1 MATLFPFELVVPERL
16 LFSGDV
22 EAVILSS
29 IEGEMT
35 IMANHTPVMA
45 VLKPALL
52 TIDDGKG
59 HAQRLFVRGGFAD
72 VRPDGVTVLAET
84 AVPLDELNVDLIDAH
99 IREAQEDLDDAKG
112 EEPHRIAYER
122 LTQLQEVRGVLI
134 HRAAALSKT

>member
-1 MATLFPFELVVPERL
+1 MAGLFPFELVIPERL

-35 IMANHTPVMA
+35 VLPNHAPVMA
-45 VLKPALL
+45 VLKPGLV

-59 HAQRLFVRGGFAD
+59 HAIRLFVRGGFAD
-72 VRPDGVTVLAET
+72 VRPDGLTVLAES

-99 IREAQEDLDDAKG
+99 IRDAQEDLDSAEG
-112 EEPHRIAYER
+112 MEARRVAFER
-122 LTQLQEVRGVLI
+122 LSQLQEVRGVLVQKT
-134 HRAAALSKT
+134 ALLTQT